1 MEHKGKEAVMRL
13 KRVLL
18 TDKEQI
24 PSGLTASLRSD
35 LVELLGTYF
44 DVEPEK
50 LGLEIGLD
58 VNGRYTVEISLMTD
72 RVKHLRS
79 V

>member
-35 LVELLGTYF
+35 LIELLGTYF

>member
-1 MEHKGKEAVMRL
+1 MEHTGKEAVMRL

-72 RVKHLRS
+72 RVKHLRP

>member
-1 MEHKGKEAVMRL
+1 MEHTGKEAVMRL

-35 LVELLGTYF
+35 LIELLGTYF

>member
-1 MEHKGKEAVMRL
+1 MRL

-50 LGLEIGLD
+50 LALEIGLD

>member
-1 MEHKGKEAVMRL
+1 MEHTGKEAVMRL

-50 LGLEIGLD
+50 LELEIGLD

>member
-1 MEHKGKEAVMRL
+1 MRL

>member
-1 MEHKGKEAVMRL
+1 MEHTGKEAVMRL

-50 LGLEIGLD
+50 LALEIGLD

>member
-1 MEHKGKEAVMRL
+1 MEHTGKEAVMRL

>member
-50 LGLEIGLD
+50 LALEIGLD

-79 V
+79 I

>member
-1 MEHKGKEAVMRL
+1 MEHTGKEAVMRL

-35 LVELLGTYF
+35 LVELLGRYF

-50 LGLEIGLD
+50 LALEIGLD

>member
-50 LGLEIGLD
+50 LALEIGLD